1 MLASAS
7 ALMSAKLTVSQSP
20 KARASLAL
28 SKPKA
33 GARCMAS
40 ATTVV
45 RTPPAAYSSFMP
57 RL

>member
-1 MLASAS
+1 MVASAS
-7 ALMSAKLTVSQSP
+7 VLMAAKLAVTQSP
-20 KARASLAL
+20 KARAWMAL

-33 GARCMAS
+33 GARCMTS
-40 ATTVV
+40 AITVV